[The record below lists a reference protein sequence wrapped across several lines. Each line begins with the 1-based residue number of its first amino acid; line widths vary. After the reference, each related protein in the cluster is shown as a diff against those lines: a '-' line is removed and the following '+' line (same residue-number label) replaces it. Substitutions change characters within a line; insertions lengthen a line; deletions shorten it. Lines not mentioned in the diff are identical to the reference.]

1 MLTAGENK
9 NSPSPTRKRK
19 SWSDVEEDVRNDVTN
34 DNPADVANDDNHD
47 DHTSDLEYG
56 SVRAQK
62 YPWWS
67 KDILVTLQL
76 ESAWQLPGSPKRLA
90 TIPNFLTY
98 INYKVS

>member
-56 SVRAQK
+56 SVRASAK
-62 YPWWS
+62 IS
-67 KDILVTLQL
+67 LVI
-76 ESAWQLPGSPKRLA
+76 KRHSCN
-90 TIPNFLTY
+90 TTT
-98 INYKVS
+98 